1 MALDN
6 EKPNVA
12 VNAAR
17 AGKQIVTSVV
27 SATKEFFNELV
38 HPNMTIE
45 KIAEVAAPS
54 LDDLIEKNEAN
65 GLKYTAGKFKIEYV
79 DEKQFALSF
88 EMYFKDADGKWY
100 KSGGNSEPREAELLD
115 IGSWK
120 TLQTLKAVEFP
131 ISAPSKEEAADN
143 AVEPK
148 VEEKIEA
155 IAESKVEEKI
165 ETTTE
170 PKVEDKPESTKQ
182 EITLE
187 DLLTASKIEASKKT
201 DSKINLDKD

>member
-131 ISAPSKEEAADN
+131 ISAPSKEAAADN
-143 AVEPK
+143 VVENPK

-155 IAESKVEEKI
+155 IDAPKVEEKV
-165 ETTTE
+165 EPTAE
-170 PKVEDKPESTKQ
+170 PKVEEQKQ

-187 DLLTASKIEASKKT
+187 DLLAASKKEADKKS
-201 DSKINLDKD
+201 DSKIDLDKD

>member
-6 EKPNVA
+6 DSANVV

-17 AGKQIVTSVV
+17 ASKQIVTTVV
-27 SATKEFFNELV
+27 EATKEFFNELL

-45 KIAEVAAPS
+45 KIAEVAAPG

-79 DEKQFALSF
+79 DDEHFVLAF
-88 EMYFKDADGKWY
+88 EMYFKDAEGKWY
-100 KSGGNSEPREAELLD
+100 KSGGNSEPRDAKLLD

-131 ISAPSKEEAADN
+131 INAPSKDKAESKAVDVTDEVEVIEPK
-143 AVEPK
+143 VEPK
-148 VEEKIEA
+148 VEEK
-155 IAESKVEEKI
+155 VQ
-165 ETTTE
+165 
-170 PKVEDKPESTKQ
+170 KQ

-187 DLLTASKIEASKKT
+187 DLLAASKAESNKKS